1 MKRGACDGQSAY
13 VAHKIDGAVL
23 ATLKDYLA
31 KIKSTPK
38 DIALEKR
45 YKSEIS
51 EYKRKQTKL
60 EKEIDKKKLNK
71 YVYMAGIQKDICGWL
86 STFDLFLFP
95 SKFEGLSMA
104 AMEAQANGVPML
116 ASDSVIP
123 KEVKINPSFIFWNL
137 ENSAES
143 WAEEILNIKENINR
157 VSQKEIVD
165 NFTMRGYEIHTEAKK
180 LEKILLNGVVNK

>member
-1 MKRGACDGQSAY
+1 MWM
-13 VAHKIDGAVL
+13 V
-23 ATLKDYLA
+23 
-31 KIKSTPK
+31 
-38 DIALEKR
+38 
-45 YKSEIS
+45 
-51 EYKRKQTKL
+51 EYIRS
-60 EKEIDKKKLNK
+60 
-71 YVYMAGIQKDICGWL
+71 V
-86 STFDLFLFP
+86 F
-95 SKFEGLSMA
+95 
-104 AMEAQANGVPML
+104 GVPML

-180 LEKILLNGVVNK
+180 

>member
-1 MKRGACDGQSAY
+1 MNEKILISYIIPAY
-13 VAHKIDGAVL
+13 NAADTLERAV
-23 ATLKDYLA
+23 
-31 KIKSTPK
+31 
-38 DIALEKR
+38 E
-45 YKSEIS
+45 
-51 EYKRKQTKL
+51 
-60 EKEIDKKKLNK
+60 
-71 YVYMAGIQKDICGWL
+71 
-86 STFDLFLFP
+86 
-95 SKFEGLSMA
+95 
-104 AMEAQANGVPML
+104 NGVPML

-180 LEKILLNGVVNK
+180 LEKLLLNGVVNK